1 MWFWGRKSRGV
12 DRDRRN
18 VSCCVMRCDC
28 VRESQVTSHGSPAGV
43 CQMAGRSSSS
53 AIHAFFNEGLCARYI
68 GSTERGK
75 RNKHKNPTRVTERE
89 GRVVVV
95 VHWIGFQRFF
105 FIETHGSIV
114 HITCPGL
121 CEILSNQIAD
131 YKYTKYYIFFCFR
144 KKRAKWVK

>member
-53 AIHAFFNEGLCARYI
+53 AIHAFFNEGLCARYF
-68 GSTERGK
+68 GSTGRGK
-75 RNKHKNPTRVTERE
+75 RNKHKNPTRVTGGGGTLNWISTVFFYWDPRE
-89 GRVVVV
+89 YSTYHLPRAM
-95 VHWIGFQRFF
+95 WNTFQSNRRLQ
-105 FIETHGSIV
+105 IY
-114 HITCPGL
+114 
-121 CEILSNQIAD
+121 EIL
-131 YKYTKYYIFFCFR
+131 YFFLFQ
-144 KKRAKWVK
+144 KEESEMG